1 MEVVSNRVKENHTIS
16 ADTLDD
22 LASRFIINIPDN
34 DRSNFVRI
42 CFQIELAHWF
52 YLDFYC
58 TGEEN
63 HALVPCGIK
72 QFASHIFNHIP
83 FLSLHVKS
91 LDNILQ
97 EWKQYKMSVPT
108 YGAILMTSDLKH
120 VLLVQS
126 YWAKS
131 SWGFPKGKVNE
142 NEDPLH
148 CAIREVYEETGYDI
162 ASLAK
167 PDEFIEGV
175 LNYQYTRLY
184 LIRDVPIE
192 TVFVPRTRKE
202 IKCCEWFSIEH
213 LPTHKTDPVSRNHL
227 GINANSFFMIM
238 PFVKRLK
245 KWINEQ
251 SHGNQMSKKS
261 KGNDSKHMMTAG
273 VIDSIAATTV
283 AIATTLNER
292 NDAKSPNTVFF
303 KNNAGHRRQR
313 HKSMGDFDSTNV
325 VTHDS
330 TGDTQHAKQAN
341 SGGNKSNGIGS
352 GVADTNGVGKPIGGK
367 RKLFAVDQ
375 ASTKRSSS
383 PYASNFQLQPVQ
395 QFNAKGINNAKST
408 TPQYILLK
416 PDVYRK
422 LKNGKQRSGF
432 DQNGDDMEHQ
442 SENECQSSGGGG
454 GQQKQQKWLFNPPKL
469 SQLLSKEPNIANWSN
484 VRLNKDVIMHESL
497 KFSGKLT
504 HSK

>member
-1 MEVVSNRVKENHTIS
+1 M
-16 ADTLDD
+16 
-22 LASRFIINIPDN
+22 
-34 DRSNFVRI
+34 
-42 CFQIELAHWF
+42 
-52 YLDFYC
+52 
-58 TGEEN
+58 
-63 HALVPCGIK
+63 
-72 QFASHIFNHIP
+72 
-83 FLSLHVKS
+83 
-91 LDNILQ
+91 
-97 EWKQYKMSVPT
+97 
-108 YGAILMTSDLKH
+108 
-120 VLLVQS
+120 
-126 YWAKS
+126 
-131 SWGFPKGKVNE
+131 
-142 NEDPLH
+142 
-148 CAIREVYEETGYDI
+148 
-162 ASLAK
+162 
-167 PDEFIEGV
+167 

-261 KGNDSKHMMTAG
+261 KASDSKHMMTAG
-273 VIDSIAATTV
+273 VINSNAIVSVATM
-283 AIATTLNER
+283 ATTLNER

-330 TGDTQHAKQAN
+330 TGDTQHAKQQN
-341 SGGNKSNGIGS
+341 LTGNKSNGMDVS
-352 GVADTNGVGKPIGGK
+352 TADTNDVTAKPIGGK
-367 RKLFAVDQ
+367 RKLFANDQ

-383 PYASNFQLQPVQ
+383 PYTSNFQLQSVQ
-395 QFNAKGINNAKST
+395 QFNAKGINNIKST

-422 LKNGKQRSGF
+422 LKNGKQRSGT
-432 DQNGDDMEHQ
+432 DLNGDGMEHQQ
-442 SENECQSSGGGG
+442 SENECQPSGGSGA
-454 GQQKQQKWLFNPPKL
+454 QQQQQQQQQKWLFNPPKL
-469 SQLLSKEPNIANWSN
+469 SHLLCKEPNIANWSN
-484 VRLNKDVIMHESL
+484 VRLNKDIIMHESL